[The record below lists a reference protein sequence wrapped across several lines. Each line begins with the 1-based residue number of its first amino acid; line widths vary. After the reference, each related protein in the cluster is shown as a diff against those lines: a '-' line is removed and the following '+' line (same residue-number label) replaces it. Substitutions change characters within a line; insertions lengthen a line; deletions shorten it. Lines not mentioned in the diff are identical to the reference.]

1 MSSEVEAALQAMRDL
16 CRLIPTGGLK
26 DRERV
31 ERDMEEM
38 ISRDYEPYF
47 SGNAALHLLAAC
59 QRCGRCCR
67 EEKRVAVT
75 IEDCRRIARHL
86 GLSQKTFIIKYTQP
100 HAFKG
105 AAVGSARLLCKAEGE
120 PCPFYDPFLP
130 GCRIHPAKPQVC
142 RAAFYLSKMNLL
154 FCREEREIKAIPD
167 CPADALLRE
176 RLAQFHSKIK
186 DEPGE
191 RERLDALFTSPGPEV
206 DLFLLLLRL
215 KGLEIYFGGDRAEHL
230 ARRLGLPRLV
240 QEDEL
245 REGALLY
252 ATALRYGCLST
263 GAKKKVTED

>member
-1 MSSEVEAALQAMRDL
+1 MSLEIDAALQAMRDL
-16 CRLIPTGGLK
+16 CRLLPPGGLK

-47 SGNAALHLLAAC
+47 SGNAALHLLAEC

-67 EEKRVAVT
+67 EEKRIAVS

-86 GLSQKTFIIKYTQP
+86 GLSQKRFMMEYTRR
-100 HAFKG
+100 HSLNA
-105 AAVGSARLLCKAEGE
+105 AAVGSARLLCKEEGE
-120 PCPFYDPFLP
+120 PCPFYDPLLP

-142 RAAFYLSKMNLL
+142 RAAFYLSKMNLFL
-154 FCREEREIKAIPD
+154 CREEKEIKAIPG
-167 CPADALLRE
+167 CPADAILRE
-176 RLAQFHSKIK
+176 RLAQFRRKIK
-186 DEPGE
+186 DDPGG
-191 RERLDALFTSPGPEV
+191 RERLEALFSSPGPEV

-230 ARRLGLPRLV
+230 ARRVGLPRLA

-245 REGALLY
+245 RAGGLIICGSPQ
-252 ATALRYGCLST
+252 LRLASFRRK
-263 GAKKKVTED
+263 AKKND

>member
-16 CRLIPTGGLK
+16 CRLIPPGGLK

-47 SGNAALHLLAAC
+47 SGNAAMHLLAAC

-86 GLSQKTFIIKYTQP
+86 GLSQKAFMIKYTQP
-100 HAFKG
+100 HALKG
-105 AAVGSARLLCKAEGE
+105 AVGSARMLCKREGE
-120 PCPFYDPFLP
+120 PCRFYDPLLP
-130 GCRIHPAKPQVC
+130 GCQIHPAKPQVC

-154 FCREEREIKAIPD
+154 LCREDKEIKAIPS
-167 CPADALLRE
+167 CPADGLVRE
-176 RLAQFHSKIK
+176 RLGQFRSNLE
-186 DEPGE
+186 DEPGA
-191 RERLDALFTSPGPEV
+191 RERLVSLFSSPGLEV

-230 ARRLGLPRLV
+230 ARRLGLARLA

-245 REGALLY
+245 RAGALLY
-252 ATALRYGCLST
+252 AAALRYSRPLS
-263 GAKKKVTED
+263 AQQQKVTED

>member
-1 MSSEVEAALQAMRDL
+1 MSSEVEAAFQAMRDL
-16 CRLIPTGGLK
+16 CRLIPPGGLK

-142 RAAFYLSKMNLL
+142 LAAFYLSKMNLL
-154 FCREEREIKAIPD
+154 FCREEREIKAIPG

-191 RERLDALFTSPGPEV
+191 RERLVSLFTSPGPEV

-215 KGLEIYFGGDRAEHL
+215 KGLEIYFGGDRAERL

-252 ATALRYGCLST
+252 AAALSCSSLHII
-263 GAKKKVTED
+263 DNL